1 MKAAK
6 KNKSA
11 KKVGMGMQAKAVSF
25 NPKVRKLVMAPGG
38 SLCPVEDL
46 RNPTFFADFFILV
59 FITV

>member
-38 SLCPVEDL
+38 SLCPIEDM
-46 RNPTFFADFFILV
+46 RNPNA
-59 FITV
+59 